1 MRELPHTRSCFV
13 CGEANPAGLR
23 QRFHTDGRLVWA
35 QFVPRP
41 EHCGFAGV
49 VHGGVLATVLDE
61 IMVWACAVGARQF
74 AFCAEM
80 TTRFHRPAQP
90 GGVLVLESE
99 LVADRR
105 GKIFE
110 ARAAALDG
118 TGKLVVSATGKYMPI
133 RPADLAELERDVIG
147 DLRWVLRP
155 ESM

>member
-13 CGEANPAGLR
+13 CGEANPIGLR
-23 QRFHTDGRLVWA
+23 QRFSTDGRIVRA

-41 EHCGFAGV
+41 EHCGFSGV

-80 TTRFHRPAQP
+80 TTRFQAPALP
-90 GGVLVLESE
+90 GEVLHVEAE
-99 LVADRR
+99 LVTNRR

-110 ARAAALDG
+110 ARAALHNAAG
-118 TGKLVVSATGKYMPI
+118 QVAASATGKYMPI
-133 RPADLAELERDVIG
+133 REMDLAELQRDVVG
-147 DLRWVLRP
+147 DLGWVLNADT
-155 ESM
+155 